1 MTGLIESGRG
11 TEEQFMEPGKRREC
25 ESEGTAYA
33 GLAKVRYISPGEP
46 WRKQKRKERK
56 RERRKEENAW

>member
-1 MTGLIESGRG
+1 
-11 TEEQFMEPGKRREC
+11 MEPGKRSEC